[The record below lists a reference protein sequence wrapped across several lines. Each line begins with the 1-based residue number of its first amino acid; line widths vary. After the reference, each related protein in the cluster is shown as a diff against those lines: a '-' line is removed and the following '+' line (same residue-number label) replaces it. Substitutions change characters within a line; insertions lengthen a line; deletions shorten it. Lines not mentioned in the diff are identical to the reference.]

1 MKRTAKIFVGL
12 ILLLAGSTFAQ
23 SGGEIRP
30 IGFRCATI
38 AGSEVQCEISQAKDV
53 TSTFPSG
60 YDGNIYNT
68 WNAFVDKLGQE
79 VGSTASTLQLTFK
92 SDIDL
97 GEGYL
102 KSDKKCFAAF
112 KPLAFHKNFDKTII
126 DGDGNTI
133 KNFCNI
139 TIDENASFFGDFS
152 SDETII
158 KDLTFDNAYVMA
170 TVATVSTRTA
180 AVVAEKAWN
189 IEVANVKVTNSEVHG
204 WNTAAIIGRVACN
217 SVTHV
222 CPVTHFSDVKVETVT
237 FSLITE
243 VLNQHSKFS
252 AGNYSPWNGTESY
265 SGALVGNLEG
275 IAEFVRD
282 TVWDLT
288 TPDSISKI
296 ITDYYGES
304 KVGGLV
310 GYADGSSVTGQNKF
324 SLQECVV
331 KADLSGFDV
340 GGLIGEVNSNGIT
353 EETDFEVSG
362 ANITLNSGDYNG
374 TAPDFFVGGLVGKFN
389 WKNGNVLFSKNST
402 NVTSKN
408 EKEGAGAA
416 NAEIGGLVGNFYV
429 MSTTAMNF
437 VAEENI
443 VESEVESSRQNPKV
457 GGLFGYTS
465 IWAPQSK
472 LSLKKNKVVS
482 AKFNTSGQ
490 YLYAGGLLGCIV
502 WNADDGALSVD
513 TNEINAEIKTSGTYL
528 RLGGILGYS
537 FFNTDNS
544 INSTLSIRGTTVKP
558 VQTSGNL
565 INATGIS
572 LNVVAAAQGVGYVQ
586 NENGSVEFLE
596 NRVQGDISVAA
607 TSVNQRSAVGAMI
620 GEALWV
626 NLLEVV
632 NNVSSSDL
640 KTSIENGTAAQTS
653 ETFSI
658 GYVVGHALVGDK
670 VTIKDNFH
678 YGSKDVNANLT
689 VGFLHFSGTV
699 ISVQEMNKNYTTDY
713 DVRYNYRNALK
724 DNVSLLADGELN
736 KNGSGEIIVDA
747 ETVPFWY
754 NGVIDGDVMKSRL
767 FTYVMNAT
775 QTSNTDPVK
784 WESKQSSLPLISSER
799 TAYKLAISLSDAD
812 YNALSA
818 ADKTVLKDYLPA
830 KCEAGKCSL
839 YVYTEKGSSENT
851 GMLKGGLSYD
861 FELRNTAF
869 MVVDV
874 NGNIYNFGRTFTKD
888 DKAKGL
894 TDREIKVTYYLQNP
908 EQVAAGSTSPIPVS
922 MDDYV
927 DDLTLVWPRVEK
939 VRQLSS
945 KEIVPTGFLDYNNTR
960 YQLILYQAFTCPAN
974 AKFFA
979 GCKNVVASG
988 ISVAQKQMDNFEGVL
1003 RALRSAVD
1011 NKNGEEIQ
1019 LFYQLV
1025 DLNESINFLPQVEIG
1040 LFDYDAKI
1048 NVTTYGYNKNGVL
1061 TEVGSYELDD
1071 SKPLQPDVNIVS
1083 KYGFSVAE
1091 RGFTLDSLI
1100 VNFWV
1105 GLDDKSVDVIEE
1117 CYNKGSKTAKCTS
1130 VNEYGNPTKNYFDSE
1145 ETLELQVNAT
1155 LTSNIQAIENGNMPR
1170 LMKWMTTLK
1179 EVKMLDLDSLV
1190 QALSIAA
1197 SHKAPDASMFLGV
1210 DSVYVS
1216 AIPYNIT
1223 FDIRAGEADVF
1234 LTDKF
1239 MDELENPKSYS
1250 RQNAETAKLPEGILS
1265 ASACFKGWD
1274 KDKIGVM
1281 GESHYTSLDGD
1292 LLLQAN
1298 PSDETSFSLYGF
1310 WLPED
1315 IVNATCTPQNTEMAL
1330 KVVDKT
1336 GAEGDYGTVTL
1347 NQSYKKLGKD
1357 TETFAH
1363 KFNSGKLEIPVSAD
1377 AMTLHVASVQTN
1389 KEYDLAKLTLKKADG
1404 TELPIPL
1411 GSQDTSFKI
1420 APAAGVTD
1428 TLYAVFAGY
1437 IDVRLDSLR
1446 DGAYVSVSD
1455 SKAINDKKLHL
1466 VETGTTSF
1474 PKWVYTTTECV
1485 LGWSVKPDG
1494 ANYDRGVIASDDL
1507 IAKLTSD
1514 KTLYAVWKNADVCVE
1529 KAGYRR
1535 LKLESEHGTV
1545 EIAEI
1550 NTVNGSV
1557 KAMHAFAEDD
1567 FTMLLP
1573 RDYTHTKWV
1582 VRAVPQRGYK
1592 LDSIVI
1598 DGRIKLAQ
1606 GDVLADSITGYLPM
1620 KAYFSEDKAPVVS
1633 GPDTLERLKP
1643 ILSGNAMHLTLEWK
1657 VESGRVAELHME
1669 LTDVVLG
1676 EVIEDTVISNVVGSG
1691 TRNWD
1696 EYPLLPGTY
1705 KAKVTLRD
1713 GTYLAVDSALF
1724 TVRSEIAAAP
1734 DTWQMVSLS
1743 DVDESAIVWDGDPV
1757 FYYWDESAKYGV
1769 VWKYQR
1775 YNGGAVKAQQGI
1787 WYNSQEGRPLVLRKD
1802 AATGSDMAP
1811 GTHQIVWEVEKGWN
1825 MVANPYGWRVDLPEN
1840 VLSTFEMCK
1849 WSAESGFEPVHSLEP
1864 YEAVW
1869 LLSDAKTMIPPFM
1882 AIPSFD
1888 SPGNVG
1894 GLQKAALAKATRESW
1909 ALQAELR
1916 DTRGHG
1922 DSWNVLGVGAAEER
1936 VEPPAGMGDFVN
1948 LSVVE
1953 GKKALLK
1960 SIKGAEDDR
1969 YEWNL
1974 ALSATTDRVGYLK
1987 FEGVKA
1993 LNEMGLKVYVTID
2006 GKTTEMGAGDS
2017 LKVLLKAVG
2026 STATVQVTSSAVTT
2040 VASKLENLHFERVP
2054 GALQVG
2060 FDVSEDLAGTPYK
2073 MQLVGLNGKVEASY
2087 TGKST
2092 SGHNLASLKA
2102 PKSGLYLL
2110 YVRVAGKQASRKV
2123 LIH

>member
-23 SGGEIRP
+23 SGGEIKP
-30 IGFRCATI
+30 IGFRCTTI
-38 AGSEVQCEISQAKDV
+38 AGSEVQCEISQAKDAS
-53 TSTFPSG
+53 TTFPSG

-97 GEGYL
+97 GGGYL

-170 TVATVSTRTA
+170 TVATVSTRIA
-180 AVVAEKAWN
+180 AVVAERAWN

-204 WNTAAIIGRVACN
+204 WNTAAIIGRIMCN

-222 CPVTHFSDVKVETVT
+222 CPVTHFSDVKVEIVT
-237 FSLITE
+237 LSLITE

-340 GGLIGEVNSNGIT
+340 GGLIGEVSSNGIT

-362 ANITLNSGDYNG
+362 ANVILNSGDYNG

-565 INATGIS
+565 IKTTGTS

-607 TSVNQRSAVGAMI
+607 TSVNQRSAVGTMI
-620 GEALWV
+620 GEAFRV

-640 KTSIENGTAAQTS
+640 KTLIENGTAAQTS

-784 WESKQSSLPLISSER
+784 WESKQSSLPLISSKR

-818 ADKTVLKDYLPA
+818 DDKTALKDYLPA

-839 YVYTEKGSSENT
+839 YVYTENDSK
-851 GMLKGGLSYD
+851 LKGDLSYD

-927 DDLTLVWPRVEK
+927 DDLTLVWPKVEK

-1048 NVTTYGYNKNGVL
+1048 NVTTYGYNKNGTL
-1061 TEVGSYELDD
+1061 TEVGLHELDD
-1071 SKPLQPDVNIVS
+1071 SKFLQPDVDIVS

-1130 VNEYGNPTKNYFDSE
+1130 VNVNVYGDSTKNYFDSE
-1145 ETLELQVNAT
+1145 EKLELQVNAT
-1155 LTSNIQAIENGNMPR
+1155 LTSNIQAIENGGMPR
-1170 LMKWMTTLK
+1170 LMKWVAKLK

-1197 SHKAPDASMFLGV
+1197 SHKAPDASMFLGI

-1265 ASACFKGWD
+1265 TSACFKGWD

-1336 GAEGDYGTVTL
+1336 GAEGKYGTVTL

-1357 TETFAH
+1357 TETFTH

-1377 AMTLHVASVQTN
+1377 SMTLYVTPVRTN
-1389 KEYDLAKLTLKKADG
+1389 KDYDLAKLTLKKADG

-1428 TLYAVFAGY
+1428 TLYAMFGGY
-1437 IDVRLDSLR
+1437 IDVDVKVGRNDVFYGYDS
-1446 DGAYVSVSD
+1446 Y
-1455 SKAINDKKLHL
+1455 KETLHL
-1466 VETGTTSF
+1466 VDGGTTDL
-1474 PKWVYTTTECV
+1474 PMWVYTPTECV
-1485 LGWSVKPDG
+1485 LGWSVTPDG
-1494 ANYDRGVIASDDL
+1494 ADYDHGSVSSDVL
-1507 IAKLTSD
+1507 SAKVTSE
-1514 KTLYAVWKNADVCVE
+1514 KVVYAVWGDADACVANAD
-1529 KAGYRR
+1529 YRR
-1535 LKLESEHGTV
+1535 LKLETEHGTV
-1545 EIAEI
+1545 KIVEID
-1550 NTVNGSV
+1550 TGDGSE
-1557 KAMHAFAEDD
+1557 KMHAFADD
-1567 FTMLLP
+1567 STMLLP
-1573 RDYTHTKWV
+1573 QDYASSWV
-1582 VRAVPQRGYK
+1582 VRGAPEKGYK
-1592 LDSIVI
+1592 LDSVVI
-1598 DGRIKLAQ
+1598 DGRIKLVE
-1606 GDVLADSITGYLPM
+1606 GDKLADSIQGYLPM

-1633 GPDTLERLKP
+1633 PDGDFEFERHEP
-1643 ILSGNAMHLTLEWK
+1643 ILSGNAMRLTLEWK
-1657 VESGRVAELHME
+1657 VKPGKVAELRA
-1669 LTDVVLG
+1669 TIVDTLG
-1676 EVIEDTVISNVVGSG
+1676 EELPNPKIESVTGTGSLD
-1691 TRNWD
+1691 W
-1696 EYPLLPGTY
+1696 EVYPLLPGTY
-1705 KAKVTLRD
+1705 RVVVTLGD
-1713 GTYLAVDSALF
+1713 GGEPASFPTDLF
-1724 TVRSEIAAAP
+1724 TVQSEIAAAP
-1734 DTWQMVSLS
+1734 DTWKMVSLS
-1743 DVDESAIVWDGDPV
+1743 DVDQSAIMWDGDPE

-1769 VWKYQR
+1769 VWKYQK

-1787 WYNSQEGRPLVLRKD
+1787 WYNSREGRALPLRRDV
-1802 AATGSDMAP
+1802 ATGSNVQGAP
-1811 GTHQIVWEVEKGWN
+1811 QIVWEVNAGWN
-1825 MVANPYGWRVDLPEN
+1825 MVANPYGWRVVLPEN

-1849 WSAESGFEPVHSLEP
+1849 WTAESGFEPVHSLEP

-1869 LLSDAKTMIPPFM
+1869 LRSDAKTPIGF
-1882 AIPSFD
+1882 AAEPSFD
-1888 SPGNVG
+1888 NPVNVAA
-1894 GLQKAALAKATRESW
+1894 LQKATLAKATRESW
-1909 ALQAELR
+1909 TLQAVLE
-1916 DTRGHG
+1916 DAKGHS
-1922 DSWNVLGVGAAEER
+1922 DSWNVLGVGEAKEWL
-1936 VEPPAGMGDFVN
+1936 EPPSGMGDYVN
-1948 LSVVE
+1948 LSVMD

-1960 SIKGAEDDR
+1960 SIKSADDGD

-1993 LNEMGLKVYVTID
+1993 LNEMGLRVYVTID
-2006 GKTTEMGAGDS
+2006 GKTTELGAGDS
-2017 LKVLLKAVG
+2017 LRVLLKAAG
-2026 STATVQVTSSAVTT
+2026 STATVRVSASEVRT
-2040 VASKLENLHFERVP
+2040 VASKLENLRFARLP

-2060 FDVSEDLAGTPYK
+2060 FDVSSDLAGASYRV
-2073 MQLVGLNGKVEASY
+2073 QLVGVNGKIAATY
-2087 TGKST
+2087 RAKST
-2092 SGHNLASLKA
+2092 AGHNTLALTA
-2102 PKSGLYLL
+2102 PKPGLYLL
-2110 YVRVAGKQASRKV
+2110 RVTLGGHHAVRKV
-2123 LIH
+2123 AVH

>member
-30 IGFRCATI
+30 IGFRCTTI
-38 AGSEVQCEISQAKDV
+38 AGSEVQCEISQAKDAS
-53 TSTFPSG
+53 TTFPSG

-97 GEGYL
+97 GGGYL

-170 TVATVSTRTA
+170 TVATVSTRIA
-180 AVVAEKAWN
+180 AVVAERAWN

-204 WNTAAIIGRVACN
+204 WNTAAIIGRIMCN

-222 CPVTHFSDVKVETVT
+222 CPVTHFSDVKVEIVT
-237 FSLITE
+237 LSLITE

-288 TPDSISKI
+288 TPDNISKI

-340 GGLIGEVNSNGIT
+340 GGLIGEVSSNGIT

-362 ANITLNSGDYNG
+362 ANVILNSGDYNG

-565 INATGIS
+565 INATGTS

-699 ISVQEMNKNYTTDY
+699 ISVQEMNKNYTTEY

-784 WESKQSSLPLISSER
+784 WESKQSSLPLISSKR

-818 ADKTVLKDYLPA
+818 DDKTALKDYLPA

-839 YVYTEKGSSENT
+839 YVYTENDSK
-851 GMLKGGLSYD
+851 LKGDLSYD

-927 DDLTLVWPRVEK
+927 DDVTFVWPKVEK

-1048 NVTTYGYNKNGVL
+1048 NVTTYGYNKNGAL
-1061 TEVGSYELDD
+1061 TEVGLHELDD
-1071 SKPLQPDVNIVS
+1071 SKSLQPDVDIVS

-1117 CYNKGSKTAKCTS
+1117 CYNKGSKTAKCAS
-1130 VNEYGNPTKNYFDSE
+1130 VNEYGDSTKNYFDSE
-1145 ETLELQVNAT
+1145 EKLELQVNAT
-1155 LTSNIQAIENGNMPR
+1155 LTSNIQAIENGGMPR
-1170 LMKWMTTLK
+1170 LMKWVAKLK

-1197 SHKAPDASMFLGV
+1197 SHKAPDASMFLGI

-1265 ASACFKGWD
+1265 TSACFKGWD

-1357 TETFAH
+1357 TETFTH

-1377 AMTLHVASVQTN
+1377 SMTLYVTPVRTN
-1389 KEYDLAKLTLKKADG
+1389 KDYDLAKLTLKKADG

-1411 GSQDTSFKI
+1411 GPQDTSFKI
-1420 APAAGVTD
+1420 APASGVTD
-1428 TLYAVFAGY
+1428 TLYAMFGGY
-1437 IDVRLDSLR
+1437 IDVDVKVGRNDVFYGYDS
-1446 DGAYVSVSD
+1446 Y
-1455 SKAINDKKLHL
+1455 KETLHL
-1466 VETGTTSF
+1466 VDGGTTDL
-1474 PKWVYTTTECV
+1474 PMWVYTPTECV
-1485 LGWSVKPDG
+1485 LGWSVTPDG
-1494 ANYDRGVIASDDL
+1494 ADYDHGSVSSDVL
-1507 IAKLTSD
+1507 SAKVTSE
-1514 KTLYAVWKNADVCVE
+1514 KTLYGVWGNADACVAN
-1529 KAGYRR
+1529 AGYRR

-1545 EIAEI
+1545 EIVEI
-1550 NTVNGSV
+1550 NKI
-1557 KAMHAFAEDD
+1557 KASEKTHAFAEDS
-1567 FTMLLP
+1567 TMLLP
-1573 RDYTHTKWV
+1573 QDYAHSTWV
-1582 VRAVPQRGYK
+1582 VRGAPEKGYK
-1592 LDSIVI
+1592 LDSVVI
-1598 DGRIKLAQ
+1598 DGRIKLVEE
-1606 GDVLADSITGYLPM
+1606 DELADSIQGYLPM
-1620 KAYFSEDKAPVVS
+1620 KAYFSEDKAPVIS

-1657 VESGRVAELHME
+1657 VESGRVAELHTE
-1669 LTDVVLG
+1669 LTDIVLG

-1696 EYPLLPGTY
+1696 KYPLLPGTY

-1724 TVRSEIAAAP
+1724 TVSSEIAAAP

-1743 DVDESAIVWDGDPV
+1743 DVDESSIVWDDDPA
-1757 FYYWDESAKYGV
+1757 FYYWDESAEYGV
-1769 VWKYQR
+1769 AWKYQR
-1775 YNGGAVKAQQGI
+1775 YDGGAVNARQGY
-1787 WYNSQEGRPLVLRKD
+1787 WYNSLEGRPLVLRND
-1802 AATGSDMAP
+1802 AVTGSDVAQ
-1811 GTHQIVWEVEKGWN
+1811 GAHEIVWEVEKGWN
-1825 MVANPYGWRVDLPEN
+1825 MVANPYGWNILMNPDTLEI
-1840 VLSTFEMCK
+1840 CK
-1849 WSAESGFEPVHSLEP
+1849 WYADRAGYDSVSVLGP

-1869 LLSDAKTMIPPFM
+1869 LYSDAPKKVTLIADPYFKGVSKALPKAALPKVAARDSWTLQAVLSDAK
-1882 AIPSFD
+1882 
-1888 SPGNVG
+1888 
-1894 GLQKAALAKATRESW
+1894 
-1909 ALQAELR
+1909 
-1916 DTRGHG
+1916 GHR
-1922 DSWNVLGVGAAEER
+1922 DSWNVLGVGEANER
-1936 VEPPAGMGDFVN
+1936 LEPPSGMGDYVN
-1948 LSVVE
+1948 LSVMD
-1953 GKKALLK
+1953 GKRALLK
-1960 SIKGAEDDR
+1960 SIKSADDGD

-1993 LNEMGLKVYVTID
+1993 LNEMGLKVFVTVD
-2006 GKTTEMGAGDS
+2006 GKTTELGAGDS
-2017 LKVLLKAVG
+2017 LRVLLKAAG
-2026 STATVQVTSSAVTT
+2026 STATVRVSASEVRT
-2040 VASKLENLHFERVP
+2040 VASKLENLRFQRVP

-2060 FDVSEDLAGTPYK
+2060 FDVSSDLAGASYRV
-2073 MQLVGLNGKVEASY
+2073 QLVGINGKIAATY
-2087 TGKST
+2087 RGKST
-2092 SGHNLASLKA
+2092 AGHNTLALTA
-2102 PKSGLYLL
+2102 PKPGLYLL
-2110 YVRVAGKQASRKV
+2110 RVTLGVHHAVRKV
-2123 LIH
+2123 AISR